1 MNIGFEDGWL
11 MNGEVEVVGINIDNV
26 NMDEAAALMEEF
38 LETDRCSKVFTP
50 NSEIL
55 LTAVRDREFESV
67 LSSGHLVVPDGI
79 GVVIASRFYGTPLK
93 ERVAGFD
100 LMMRLMD
107 IADSRGKSVYL
118 LGGREGVAEEAAI
131 KLTESYGSLR
141 IAGTRNGYFEED
153 SENDVVNEINN
164 SKADI
169 LLAALG
175 APKQE
180 KFIHK
185 HSDKLKVKI
194 AMGVGGSL
202 DVLAG
207 KVKRAPEFYQKAGLE
222 WFYRLVKEP
231 RRIIRVLRI
240 PKFIALA
247 FYDAKLK

>member
-1 MNIGFEDGWL
+1 
-11 MNGEVEVVGINIDNV
+11 MNGEVEVVGIKIDNV

-131 KLTESYGSLR
+131 KLTESYSSLR

-153 SENDVVNEINN
+153 SENDIVNEINN

-180 KFIHK
+180 KFIYK
-185 HSDKLKVKI
+185 HSDNLKVKI

-247 FYDAKLK
+247 FYDAKVK

>member
-131 KLTESYGSLR
+131 KLTESYSSLR

-153 SENDVVNEINN
+153 SENDIVNEINN

-180 KFIHK
+180 KFIYK
-185 HSDKLKVKI
+185 HSDNLKVKI

-247 FYDAKLK
+247 FYDAKVK